1 VRALSFLAFLLGV
14 GLALLSLPRALSP
27 KPLPQGCVPGPLPE
41 RAELWTTGA
50 VAIPLCRKAT
60 LVLELEGTPA
70 EGKGPHVVVAE
81 GDRLL
86 FQGEVL
92 GRKEVRV
99 RTTGE
104 GVVAVLFTDDLYLPP
119 EDRNLFL
126 RGIRVL
132 P

>member
-1 VRALSFLAFLLGV
+1 
-14 GLALLSLPRALSP
+14 
-27 KPLPQGCVPGPLPE
+27 
-41 RAELWTTGA
+41 
-50 VAIPLCRKAT
+50 
-60 LVLELEGTPA
+60 
-70 EGKGPHVVVAE
+70 VVVAE

-86 FQGEVL
+86 FQGEVV

-126 RGIRVL
+126 RGVRVL